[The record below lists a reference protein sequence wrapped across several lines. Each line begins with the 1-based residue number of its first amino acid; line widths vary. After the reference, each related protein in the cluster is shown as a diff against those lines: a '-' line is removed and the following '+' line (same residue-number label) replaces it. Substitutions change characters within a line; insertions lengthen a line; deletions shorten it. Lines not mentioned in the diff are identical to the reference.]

1 MMDQRSFEN
10 LTDAELVNLREAIN
24 VEVSRRENQRRE
36 KLIENF
42 REAWY
47 RLREAKI
54 EVRYYEDGW
63 DDDNYTRLSGWDSFD
78 FS

>member
-10 LTDAELVNLREAIN
+10 LTDAELTNLRDAIN
-24 VEVSRRENQRRE
+24 TEVSRRENQRRE
-36 KLIENF
+36 KLIKDF

-54 EVRYYEDGW
+54 EVKYYEDSW
-63 DDDNYTRLSGWDSFD
+63 NDDYTRLSEWDSFD